1 MNNITPPQISDE
13 RIDVMADGVLKA
25 AGSALRH
32 YTTQKS
38 KDDIASA
45 MRAALAERDRQWLE
59 MLEPMPIQA
68 GPLKGLY
75 RMKKQA
81 SAS

>member
-1 MNNITPPQISDE
+1 MPDITPPQISDE
-13 RIDVMADGVLKA
+13 RINVMADRVLKA
-25 AGSALRH
+25 SGSALRH
-32 YTTQKS
+32 YITQKS
-38 KDDIASA
+38 KDDISAA
-45 MRAALAERDRQWLE
+45 MRSALAERDRQWLE